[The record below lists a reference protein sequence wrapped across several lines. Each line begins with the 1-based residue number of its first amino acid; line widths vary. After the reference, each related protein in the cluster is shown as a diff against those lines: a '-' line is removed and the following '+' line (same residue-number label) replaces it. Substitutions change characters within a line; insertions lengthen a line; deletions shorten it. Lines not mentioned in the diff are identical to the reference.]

1 MFINQQF
8 TVWQVGII
16 LRDVG
21 FVICDVRCTAKV
33 VTVIEEGLL
42 TCRVVWNITISGLRV
57 IRIARI
63 IPAYRW
69 TRVSIRCGVRA
80 WSLNP
85 TLWHIM
91 VAECVN
97 DTSIPVVSRL

>member
-1 MFINQQF
+1 MFIHQQISIR
-8 TVWQVGII
+8 QVGIM
-16 LRDVG
+16 LGDVTS
-21 FVICDVRCTAKV
+21 VVRNVRRTAKV
-33 VTVIEEGLL
+33 ITVIEERFLF
-42 TCRVVWNITISGLRV
+42 CSVIRDVAITSLRV
-57 IRIARI
+57 IRVTRI

>member
-1 MFINQQF
+1 M
-8 TVWQVGII
+8 
-16 LRDVG
+16 
-21 FVICDVRCTAKV
+21 
-33 VTVIEEGLL
+33 IEEGFLF
-42 TCRVVWNITISGLRV
+42 RSIVWDITITNLWV
-57 IRIARI
+57 IRVARI